1 MKKDKNKSN
10 DNNSYNYS
18 KAKSRKK
25 VTENNKNIIKNRD
38 RTNTYSIIALIFTV
52 IIIIIVIKSI
62 LYLIKMPTETAYV
75 TEGTIAKEE
84 TDVGYIIRDE
94 TVVKGNNYKN
104 GMEQIIDEGQ
114 KVAKDEPIFRYY
126 SDGEDN
132 VKEKIIQLDKEIE
145 DAISKSE
152 DDLFSSD
159 IKLLDTQISEKLY
172 ELDDLN
178 DIQKLQE
185 SKKNIDE
192 FISKKAEIAGDLS
205 PKGSHLKEL
214 ISQRND
220 LQSALTKES
229 EYINAPKSGILSYR
243 VDGLEET
250 LITDDFSKYTK
261 KFLSDLDLKTGQIIS
276 TNAEQGKVVS
286 NFDCYIVCTSMS
298 EEARNAEI
306 GDRVSIVLPSSNTVK
321 ATVNYINKENDNETT
336 LTLRFENGIE
346 ELLNYRKISFDIIWW
361 NSTGFKIPN
370 DAIITQNN
378 LNYVIRNKMG
388 YHEKILVKIVKQT
401 ESYTIVEN
409 YSTSEIKELN
419 IESNVRTSILLND
432 EILLNPTD
440 DQINST
446 Y

>member
-1 MKKDKNKSN
+1 MKKDKNRSN
-10 DNNSYNYS
+10 DNNIYNYS
-18 KAKSRKK
+18 KSKRTKK
-25 VTENNKNIIKNRD
+25 ETKINKKISKKRD
-38 RTNTYSIIALIFTV
+38 RTNIYAIVALLALV
-52 IIIIIVIKSI
+52 AMIIIVVKSI

-75 TEGTIAKEE
+75 SEGTISKEE
-84 TDVGYIIRDE
+84 TDIGYIIRDE
-94 TVVKGNNYKN
+94 VVVKGNNYKN

-132 VKEKIIQLDKEIE
+132 VKEKISQLDTEIE
-145 DAISKSE
+145 DAISKSD

-159 IKLLDTQISEKLY
+159 IKLLDSQISEKLY

-185 SKKNIDE
+185 SKKNIDG

-214 ISQRND
+214 IGQRNE
-220 LQSALTKES
+220 LQSSLTKES
-229 EYINAPKSGILSYR
+229 EYINAPRSGILSYR

-250 LITDDFSKYTK
+250 LIIDDFSKYTK

-276 TNAEQGKVVS
+276 TNAEKGKVVS
-286 NFDCYIVCTSMS
+286 NFDCYLVCTSIS
-298 EEARNAEI
+298 EEAKKAEI

-321 ATVNYINKENDNETT
+321 ATVYYINKENDNETT

-361 NSTGFKIPN
+361 NSTGYKIPN

-378 LNYVIRNKMG
+378 LNYVIKNKMG
-388 YHEKILVKIVKQT
+388 YYEKILVKIVKQT
-401 ESYTIVEN
+401 DNYTIVEN

-419 IESNVRTSILLND
+419 IDSNVRTSILLND
-432 EILLNPTD
+432 EILLNPTEE
-440 DQINST
+440 QIDST
-446 Y
+446 S